1 MAKQQPW
8 RWIYVPPLC
17 LLLLLAGI
25 ETSDA
30 EPKAAVPG
38 GDAIKKAQGLIRQL
52 SQEKQALEAE
62 KAAWLNEKAGLEAK
76 LKSLE
81 AAVAQLAPLQGEVA
95 RYKNGLEAVKTSL
108 ESQLSQQRQ
117 REQAL
122 VQKHN
127 DVVAKA
133 RAIRDDNQL
142 LVQAVQEREQWI
154 GQCGQLNQQLRELNQ
169 KVVEQYEQK
178 GLWQQ
183 LAELEPLTG
192 IAKVD
197 SQNRA
202 EAYRYQLKQLKV
214 TPFEAGAALAAGQAA
229 AEPAQ
234 EASEP
239 IDTATRAEPGADSAG
254 GQPAEAASAT
264 AASSAAVPLGDSES
278 AVASPQTPVN
288 RGAGQ

>member
-30 EPKAAVPG
+30 EPKAAAPG

-169 KVVEQYEQK
+169 RVVDGYEQK

-197 SQNRA
+197 TQNRA
-202 EAYRYQLKQLKV
+202 EEYRYQLKQLKV
-214 TPFEAGAALAAGQAA
+214 TPFEAGAALPAGQTA

-234 EASEP
+234 EAPAP

-264 AASSAAVPLGDSES
+264 A
-278 AVASPQTPVN
+278 VASPQTPVN

>member
-25 ETSDA
+25 ETSGA
-30 EPKAAVPG
+30 EPKAAAPG

-202 EAYRYQLKQLKV
+202 EAYRYQLQQLKV
-214 TPFEAGAALAAGQAA
+214 TPFETGAALPAGQAA
-229 AEPAQ
+229 AEPIA
-234 EASEP
+234 
-239 IDTATRAEPGADSAG
+239 TATSAEPGADSAG

-264 AASSAAVPLGDSES
+264 AAAAAAAPLGDSES
-278 AVASPQTPVN
+278 AAASPQTPVN

>member
-30 EPKAAVPG
+30 EPKAAAPG

-108 ESQLSQQRQ
+108 ENQLSQQRQ

-154 GQCGQLNQQLRELNQ
+154 GQCDQLNQQLRELNQ

-202 EAYRYQLKQLKV
+202 EAYRYQLQQLKV
-214 TPFEAGAALAAGQAA
+214 TPFEAGTALAAGQAA
-229 AEPAQ
+229 AEPAP
-234 EASEP
+234 EAPAP
-239 IDTATRAEPGADSAG
+239 IDTATSAEPGADSAG

-264 AASSAAVPLGDSES
+264 AASSTAAALGDSES
-278 AVASPQTPVN
+278 AAASPQTPVN

>member
-1 MAKQQPW
+1 MAKQQLW
-8 RWIYVPPLC
+8 RWIYLPPLC

-25 ETSDA
+25 ETSGA
-30 EPKAAVPG
+30 EPKAAAPG

-62 KAAWLNEKAGLEAK
+62 KAAWQTEKAALESQLKALEQQARQVPALQAQVERYQAGLEAVRGN
-76 LKSLE
+76 LE
-81 AAVAQLAPLQGEVA
+81 GQLA
-95 RYKNGLEAVKTSL
+95 
-108 ESQLSQQRQ
+108 QQRQ

-169 KVVEQYEQK
+169 KVVDGYEQK

-197 SQNRA
+197 TQNRA
-202 EAYRYQLKQLKV
+202 EEYRYQLKQLKV
-214 TPFEAGAALAAGQAA
+214 TPFEAGAALPAGQAE
-229 AEPAQ
+229 AEPAA
-234 EASEP
+234 EAPAPIAAP

-254 GQPAEAASAT
+254 GQAAEAASAT
-264 AASSAAVPLGDSES
+264 AA
-278 AVASPQTPVN
+278 ASPQTPVN